1 MIKRSKIERLIAE
14 KKAKN
19 RNKAV
24 HVGVFIC
31 VMLYIILY
39 EIWWTGIPA
48 YNDLIYKI
56 GIILST
62 LSYSVVA
69 SYIFYFIITV
79 VPENKKRKEIAIA
92 LQHYQENLSDTL
104 NRLMIV
110 LFQEENWKSMD
121 AQKLREEYIE
131 KSKTREIRSET
142 YWGIIKDKYATN
154 YVHPD
159 TLFVLSE
166 ILDSLDNT
174 LFNIIELANYIKD
187 INYLEDILKFSE
199 AETMEKL
206 RRCKDAVM
214 QDAYLDYIFK
224 VELPEYIF
232 DEKLGI
238 FQTVKNLI
246 MWDEI

>member
-1 MIKRSKIERLIAE
+1 M
-14 KKAKN
+14 
-19 RNKAV
+19 
-24 HVGVFIC
+24 
-31 VMLYIILY
+31 
-39 EIWWTGIPA
+39 
-48 YNDLIYKI
+48 
-56 GIILST
+56 
-62 LSYSVVA
+62 
-69 SYIFYFIITV
+69 
-79 VPENKKRKEIAIA
+79 
-92 LQHYQENLSDTL
+92 
-104 NRLMIV
+104 
-110 LFQEENWKSMD
+110 
-121 AQKLREEYIE
+121 
-131 KSKTREIRSET
+131 
-142 YWGIIKDKYATN
+142 IKDKYATN